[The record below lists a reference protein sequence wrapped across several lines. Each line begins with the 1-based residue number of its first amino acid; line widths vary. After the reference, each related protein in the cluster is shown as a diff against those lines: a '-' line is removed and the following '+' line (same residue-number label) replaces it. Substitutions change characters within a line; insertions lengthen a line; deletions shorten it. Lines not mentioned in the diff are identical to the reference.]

1 MNPSAASS
9 SSQPQQAR
17 RISTSSTSAARDRPR
32 LMPPAVALGLGV
44 LVAGALAF
52 VFPYRSLEDEIAG
65 TALKGDTLADPLQI
79 AYLRAWLRV
88 RPELSGLR
96 LTLATQ
102 LAHAND
108 LAGARAELEALRAI
122 ADPRLAERTLLLELD
137 LAAIELSQL
146 APTDPRA
153 RALRAGLHARLAEVA
168 QQRLTVARVDE
179 FDLRLAQRAGD
190 VQAREAARLLWQRV
204 LASSQRLPA
213 SQWEASARSMLGL
226 GEPDLAAELFFAARS
241 AAGTRSEERRLY
253 LAALNALEG
262 SGQAARAL
270 AAADRELGTL
280 AADTETLEFLT
291 RLALAANRPDV
302 AQRYARMLL
311 KLALL
316 PGAVQVLQAAGQP
329 VPASWLALLAAMG
342 PQLQRV
348 QATTDE
354 QLQRTPRLPYD
365 ERLYTLAYEVFVANG
380 NLRDALAVAQAAV
393 RQVPQDR
400 RWRLR
405 LAQVAD
411 WSGDGALA
419 LEQWHTLAQATN
431 DPAAWAEVQRRAPQ
445 LFDTARWLQ
454 SLEFAQQRKPADFGL
469 VRQLVAAYEQQGVPE
484 RAIALLQQL
493 PARLDPIERRQRLEL
508 LADVAERSGRDD
520 VRKDTLQRLVREF
533 GARTPY
539 ALGLAQLAYA
549 RGDLEAAFQALA
561 AAAPNTGAPVEP
573 DDVQRD
579 FWQSYAELTLATGRP
594 AEAEAAL
601 RLLVASPNAGQDDFT
616 TLIALLEPARP
627 LEAAAL
633 AETAFTRFGVTY
645 LGLQSLALR
654 AEYGK
659 AADVRAYLARLTPG
673 QRTVLAR
680 EPGFALQLASFYL
693 REGDNAAAV
702 RAARQALALD
712 PQRAEARAVLIWA
725 LLAQRDAT
733 ALRAELLAQAN
744 APTQSP
750 ELAAPFGAAWLAL
763 HEPRRALAYLRP
775 TAATSLDPLWLAAAA
790 DAYEQLGQAEVAW
803 QLRRL
808 AWLAPATAPAAAP
821 TERAAREL
829 ALQAERRRLSLAP
842 AFTNG
847 DAAHARA
854 QRLLRQDPS
863 VRDGEGRDAVLG
875 YTITR
880 ALSEHADAWLQR
892 QYRSALDRPGWGAL
906 SVALANDDRAQ
917 IAVLLDTMPDWL
929 PLYDRVDA
937 AARVHRRAQAQ
948 SLAFDGLA
956 GRPDNDP
963 LHERLVNN
971 TVAPLQSAQG
981 ADGTIAGFRQRPLDE
996 RAFALAGTVALGLQH
1011 WLRAQAGR
1019 IDRSSTDTTQ
1029 LLDPPTERTAALSVG
1044 NDGAARLRWQLG
1056 VQQRDV
1062 LASATGVLGQALWR
1076 ATPRLDLGT
1085 TVGLAQP
1092 TTDNAL
1098 LRAAG
1103 QRDYV
1108 DVAAELRPSLRE
1120 FIVLGGSSSRLEAQG
1135 GGRVGSVHGVRAELG
1150 HRLRLEYPDLSVR
1163 LTYSTLRYSARSG
1176 VATPLLALVPEAER
1190 PFATNATLLPA
1201 STDLWALRA
1210 SCGDSVAA
1218 SYTRRWRLFCDL
1230 ALTQDADSGAGS
1242 EWLLGARGSVLGTDQ
1257 LVLSVGGGTGLG
1269 ATRIPYTEITINYRS
1284 FF

>member
-1 MNPSAASS
+1 
-9 SSQPQQAR
+9 
-17 RISTSSTSAARDRPR
+17 
-32 LMPPAVALGLGV
+32 MPPAVALGLGV

-65 TALKGDTLADPLQI
+65 PAFQADALADPLQI

-88 RPELSGLR
+88 RPELAGLR

-102 LAHAND
+102 LVRAND
-108 LAGARAELEALRAI
+108 LAGARAELDAI
-122 ADPRLAERTLLLELD
+122 GATDDPRLAQRRLLLELD
-137 LAAIELSQL
+137 LAALELSQL
-146 APTDPRA
+146 APADDRA
-153 RALRAGLHARLAEVA
+153 RALRAALHARLAEVA
-168 QQRLTVARVDE
+168 RQRLTIARVDE
-179 FDLRLAQRAGD
+179 FDLELARRASAL
-190 VQAREAARLLWQRV
+190 QAREAARLLWQRV

-213 SQWEASARSMLGL
+213 AQWEDAARGMLGL
-226 GEPDLAAELFFAARS
+226 GEPDVAAELLFAARS
-241 AAGTRSEERRLY
+241 AAATRDEERRLF
-253 LAALNALEG
+253 LAALNALQSE
-262 SGQAARAL
+262 GQAARAL
-270 AAADRELGTL
+270 EAADRELGTL
-280 AADTETLEFLT
+280 AADTGTLEFLT
-291 RLALAANRPDV
+291 RLALAANRPDL

-316 PGAVQVLQAAGQP
+316 PGAVQVLQATGQP
-329 VPASWLALLAAMG
+329 VPAGWLALLAAIG

-348 QATTDE
+348 QATDDA

-365 ERLYTLAYEVFVANG
+365 ERLYTLAFEVFVANG

-393 RQVPQDR
+393 RQVPRDR

-411 WSGDGALA
+411 WSGDSALA
-419 LEQWHTLAQATN
+419 LEQWHAMAQATN

-445 LFDTARWLQ
+445 VFDTARWLQ
-454 SLEFAQQRKPADFGL
+454 ALEFAQQRKPADFAL

-484 RAIALLQQL
+484 RAIVLLQPL

-508 LADVAERSGRDD
+508 LAEVAERSGRDD

-533 GARTPY
+533 GHRTAY

-561 AAAPNTGAPVEP
+561 AAAPNTGAPVEA
-573 DDVQRD
+573 DDLQRD
-579 FWQSYAELTLATGRP
+579 FWQSYAELALATGRP

-601 RLLVASPNAGQDDFT
+601 RLLVASPNAEQDDFT
-616 TLIALLEPARP
+616 TLIGLLEPTQP
-627 LEAAAL
+627 LQAAAL
-633 AETAFTRFGVTY
+633 AETAFTRFGITY
-645 LGLQSLALR
+645 LALQSLALR
-654 AEYGK
+654 AEYGR
-659 AADVRAYLARLTPG
+659 AADVRAYLARLTPA
-673 QRTVLAR
+673 QRAVLAR

-712 PQRAEARAVLIWA
+712 PERAEARAVLVWA

-733 ALRAELLAQAN
+733 VLRAELLAQAN
-744 APTQSP
+744 APMVSP

-775 TAATSLDPLWLAAAA
+775 TAATSQDPLWLAAAA

-808 AWLAPATAPAAAP
+808 AWLAPVTAPAAAP

-842 AFTNG
+842 AFANG
-847 DAAHARA
+847 DAADARA
-854 QRLLRQDPS
+854 QRLLRHDPT
-863 VRDGEGRDAVLG
+863 VRNGDGRDAVLG

-880 ALSEHADAWLQR
+880 TLSELADAWLQR

-917 IAVLLDTMPDWL
+917 IATLLDTMPDWL

-937 AARVHRRAQAQ
+937 AARVQRRAQAQ

-971 TVAPLQSAQG
+971 TLAPLQSAPG
-981 ADGTIAGFRQRPLDE
+981 ADGTLAGFRQRPLEE
-996 RAFALAGTVALGLQH
+996 RGFAVAGTMMLGQQH
-1011 WLRAQAGR
+1011 WLRAQASR
-1019 IDRSSTDTTQ
+1019 IDRSSSDTTQ
-1029 LLDPPTERTAALSVG
+1029 LLDPPTESSAALSMG
-1044 NDGAARLRWQLG
+1044 NDDAARLRWQLG

-1062 LASATGVLGQALWR
+1062 LDSATGLLAQAQWR
-1076 ATPRLDLGT
+1076 ATPRLDLGAT
-1085 TVGLAQP
+1085 LGLAQP
-1092 TTDNAL
+1092 TNDNLL

-1108 DVAAELRPSLRE
+1108 DLAAELRPSLRE
-1120 FIVLGGSSSRLEAQG
+1120 FIVLGGVTSRLEAQG
-1135 GGRVGSVHGVRAELG
+1135 GGRVGDMHGVRVELG
-1150 HRLRLEYPDLSVR
+1150 HRLRLEYPDLSLR
-1163 LTYSTLRYSARSG
+1163 LTYSTLRYSAHSG
-1176 VATPLLALVPEAER
+1176 VATPLLALVPEAQR
-1190 PFATNATLLPA
+1190 PFATNATLLPG
-1201 STDLWALRA
+1201 STELWALRA
-1210 SCGDSVAA
+1210 SCGDSVAT
-1218 SYTRRWRLFCDL
+1218 SYSRRWRLFCDL
-1230 ALTQDADSGAGS
+1230 ALTHDADSGAGS
-1242 EWLLGARGSVLGTDQ
+1242 EWLLGARGSVFGTDQ
-1257 LVLSVGGGTGLG
+1257 LVFSAGGGTSLG
-1269 ATRIPYTEITINYRS
+1269 ATRIPYTEILINYRS

>member
-1 MNPSAASS
+1 
-9 SSQPQQAR
+9 
-17 RISTSSTSAARDRPR
+17 
-32 LMPPAVALGLGV
+32 MPPAVALGLGV

-52 VFPYRSLEDEIAG
+52 VFPYRSLEDEIAR
-65 TALKGDTLADPLQI
+65 TVSKSDALADPLQI

-108 LAGARAELEALRAI
+108 LAGARAELEALRAST
-122 ADPRLAERTLLLELD
+122 DPRLTERTLLLELD

-146 APTDPRA
+146 APTDARA
-153 RALRAGLHARLAEVA
+153 HALRAGLHGRLAEVA
-168 QQRLTVARVDE
+168 QQRLTQARVDDL
-179 FDLRLAQRAGD
+179 DLRLAQRAAELH
-190 VQAREAARLLWQRV
+190 AREAARLLWQRV

-213 SQWEASARSMLGL
+213 SQWEDAARSMLGL
-226 GEPDLAAELFFAARS
+226 GEPQVAAELYFAARS
-241 AAGTRSEERRLY
+241 AAGTRREERRLF
-253 LAALNALEG
+253 LAALNALQG
-262 SGQAARAL
+262 SGQAAPAL
-270 AAADRELGTL
+270 EAAERELGTL

-291 RLALAANRPDV
+291 RLALAADRPDL

-316 PGAVQVLQAAGQP
+316 PGAVQRLQAAGKP
-329 VPASWLALLAAMG
+329 VPAGWLALLAAMG

-348 QATTDE
+348 QATDDA

-365 ERLYTLAYEVFVANG
+365 ERLYTLAYEVFVANA
-380 NLRDALAVAQAAV
+380 NLRDAMAVAQAAV
-393 RQVPQDR
+393 RQVPQDQ
-400 RWRLR
+400 RWRRR

-419 LEQWHTLAQATN
+419 LEQWHAMAQATN

-445 LFDTARWLQ
+445 VFDTARWLQ
-454 SLEFAQQRKPADFGL
+454 ALEFAQQRKPADFAL
-469 VRQLVAAYEQQGVPE
+469 VRQLVGAYEQQGMPE

-508 LADVAERSGRDD
+508 LAEVAERSGRDD
-520 VRKDTLQRLVREF
+520 VRKDALQRLVAEF
-533 GARTPY
+533 GPRTTY

-561 AAAPNTGAPVEP
+561 AAAPRTGDPVEP
-573 DDVQRD
+573 DDLQRD
-579 FWQSYAELTLATGRP
+579 FWQSYAELALATGRP
-594 AEAEAAL
+594 AEAEMAL
-601 RLLVASPNAGQDDFT
+601 RLLLASPNAGQDDFV
-616 TLIALLEPARP
+616 TLIALLEPTQP

-633 AETAFTRFGVTY
+633 AETAFTRFGITY
-645 LGLQSLALR
+645 LALQSLALR

-659 AADVRAYLARLTPG
+659 PEDVRAYIARLTPE
-673 QRTVLAR
+673 QRAVLAR
-680 EPGFALQLASFYL
+680 EPAFALQLASFHL
-693 REGDNAAAV
+693 REGDHAAAV

-712 PQRAEARAVLIWA
+712 AQRAEARAVLVWA
-725 LLAQRDAT
+725 LLAQRDAP
-733 ALRAELLAQAN
+733 ALRAELLAQAS
-744 APTQSP
+744 APTLSP

-775 TAATSLDPLWLAAAA
+775 TAATRQDPLWLAAAA
-790 DAYEQLGQAEVAW
+790 DAYEQLGQAELAW

-808 AWLAPATAPAAAP
+808 AWLAPVTAPAAAP

-854 QRLLRQDPS
+854 QRLLRQDPT
-863 VRDGEGRDAVLG
+863 VRDGDGRDAVLG

-880 ALSEHADAWLQR
+880 SLSELAEAWLQR
-892 QYRSALDRPGWGAL
+892 QYRNTLERPGWGQL

-917 IAVLLDTMPDWL
+917 IATLLDTMPDWL

-937 AARVHRRAQAQ
+937 AARVQRRAQAQ

-981 ADGTIAGFRQRPLDE
+981 ADGTIAGFRQRPLEE
-996 RAFALAGTVALGLQH
+996 RGLALAGTIALGQQH
-1011 WLRAQAGR
+1011 WLRAQASR

-1029 LLDPPTERTAALSVG
+1029 LLDPPTERSAALSVG
-1044 NDGAARLRWQLG
+1044 NGDAARLQWQLG

-1062 LASATGVLGQALWR
+1062 LESTTGLLAQAQWR
-1076 ATPRLDLGT
+1076 AMPRLDIGAT
-1085 TVGLAQP
+1085 AGLAQP
-1092 TTDNAL
+1092 TTDNLL

-1108 DVAAELRPSLRE
+1108 DMTAELRPSLRE
-1120 FIVLGGSSSRLEAQG
+1120 FIVLGGTTSRLEAQG
-1135 GGRVGSVHGVRAELG
+1135 GGRVGNMHGVRVELG

-1163 LTYSTLRYSARSG
+1163 LTYSTLRYSAHSG
-1176 VATPLLALVPEAER
+1176 VATPLLALVPEPER
-1190 PFATNATLLPA
+1190 PFATNATLLPG
-1201 STDLWALRA
+1201 STELWALRA
-1210 SCGDSVAA
+1210 SCGDSVAT

-1230 ALTQDADSGAGS
+1230 ALTHDAGSGAGS
-1242 EWLLGARGSVLGTDQ
+1242 EWLLGARGSVFGTDQ
-1257 LVLSVGGGTGLG
+1257 LVLSAGGGTSLG
-1269 ATRIPYTEITINYRS
+1269 ATRIPYTEILINYRS